1 MGDHANPT
9 AANAA
14 QRADAPPDAAEHAKH
29 AEHVKH
35 ADQAVAAAELR
46 AIRHLEVKAA
56 LLLIAFVLML
66 GAATAYLLYARGVFE
81 PKQTVVLMTDDAEGV
96 TIGMDMTFAGF
107 PIGRVA
113 RTELAQDG
121 QVRIVL
127 DVPSKDAKWLRTSS
141 VVTLEK
147 GIVGGAKLKA
157 FTGVMDD
164 PPLTDG
170 AQLLVLRGDITAEI
184 PKVVSQVQEVLGNVS
199 QLTDASGALGRTL
212 ADLQTVS
219 GKLSG
224 QQGVLGG
231 VMGNETDAK
240 KLVQT
245 IDSANALLAKLNT
258 LSGKADS
265 QVFGQQGVLTG
276 AQQTVRELNGLLAEA
291 RESLKKVDQVLADAG
306 VISGNAKDA
315 SADLGALRSEVD
327 ASLRKVDRLI
337 AELNRKWPFAPKAQE
352 VKLP

>member
-1 MGDHANPT
+1 MGEQEQ
-9 AANAA
+9 ANAEVI
-14 QRADAPPDAAEHAKH
+14 AEAT
-29 AEHVKH
+29 AGPAG

-46 AIRHLEVKAA
+46 AVRNLEFKAV
-56 LLLIAFVLML
+56 LLLVAFVLML
-66 GAATAYLLYARGVFE
+66 SAAAAYLLYARGVFE
-81 PKQTVVLMTDDAEGV
+81 PKQTVILMTDDAEGV

-121 QVRIVL
+121 QVRIIL
-127 DVPSKDAKWLRTSS
+127 DVPRKDAKWLRKSS

-164 PPLTDG
+164 PPLPDG

-184 PKVVSQVQEVLGNVS
+184 PKVVSQVQEVLANVS
-199 QLTDASGALGRTL
+199 SLTANDGSLGRTL
-212 ADLQTVS
+212 ADLQSVT

-224 QQGVLGG
+224 KQGVLAG
-231 VMGNETDAK
+231 VMGNDEDAK
-240 KLVQT
+240 KLVLT
-245 IDSANALLAKLNT
+245 IESANALLAKLNT
-258 LSGKADS
+258 LSGKADQ
-265 QVFGQQGVLTG
+265 QVFGKEGVIPG
-276 AQQTVRELNGLLAEA
+276 AQQTVRELNGLLVDA
-291 RESLKKVDQVLADAG
+291 RDSLKKVDKVLADAT

-315 SADLGALRSEVD
+315 SSDLGALRSEVD

-337 AELNRKWPFAPKAQE
+337 SELNRKWPFSPKPQE

>member
-1 MGDHANPT
+1 MGEHEQ
-9 AANAA
+9 ANAEVI
-14 QRADAPPDAAEHAKH
+14 AEAT
-29 AEHVKH
+29 AGPSG

-46 AIRHLEVKAA
+46 AVRKLEFKAV

-66 GAATAYLLYARGVFE
+66 GAAAGYLLYARGVFE
-81 PKQTVVLMTDDAEGV
+81 TKQTVILMTDDAEGV

-121 QVRIVL
+121 QVRIIV
-127 DVPSKDAKWLRTSS
+127 DVPSKDAKWLRKSS

-164 PPLTDG
+164 PPLPNG

-184 PKVVSQVQEVLGNVS
+184 PKVVSQVQEVLANVS
-199 QLTDASGALGRTL
+199 SLTANDGALGRTL
-212 ADLQTVS
+212 ADLQSVT

-224 QQGVLGG
+224 KQGVLAG
-231 VMGNETDAK
+231 VMGNDDDAK

-245 IDSANALLAKLNT
+245 IESANALLAKLNT
-258 LSGKADS
+258 LSGKADQ
-265 QVFGQQGVLTG
+265 QVFGKEGVIPG
-276 AQQTVRELNGLLAEA
+276 AQQTVRELNGS
-291 RESLKKVDQVLADAG
+291 RGWSR
-306 VISGNAKDA
+306 A
-315 SADLGALRSEVD
+315 S
-327 ASLRKVDRLI
+327 
-337 AELNRKWPFAPKAQE
+337 
-352 VKLP
+352 